1 MWLIQPVIDIDCKLI
16 LKNDFDTV
24 IRVMTNTQQQNDQK
38 LSTLEPSLNNMMYQF
53 AYAIGM

>member
-38 LSTLEPSLNNMMYQF
+38 LSTLEPSLNNMMYSISLLMQ
-53 AYAIGM
+53 